1 MRTRSIGGT
10 GLPVTELGFGGA
22 GLGELFEPVSE
33 PDAQATLEAAWSAG
47 VRYFDTAPWYGHGL
61 SEHRIGY
68 FLRQKSR
75 TDYVLSTKVGRIY
88 TAKGKD
94 STFDRAPWVGGLE
107 FELRFDYTRS
117 GILRSY
123 EDSLQRFGISRVDVL
138 NVHDLDPLY
147 HGTEGVAARLDELD
161 AGGGFDALDELKSAG
176 AVGAIGAGIN
186 ELGMIPRFL
195 ERFDLDLFVVAMPYT
210 LLDQEALDVELPAC
224 SARGVG
230 VVVGAPFASGV
241 LATGPNDEAKYAYA
255 TPPPEVAERVE
266 RMRRIADEFDVSLI
280 GAALQFPLGHPSV
293 CAVIPGATAPG
304 QVIQNSEAF
313 AGAIPACFWEALRDE
328 GLIRA
333 DAPLPT

>member
-1 MRTRSIGGT
+1 MRTRPVGRT
-10 GLPVTELGFGGA
+10 ALQVTELGFGGA
-22 GLGELFEPVSE
+22 GLGELFELVSE

-61 SEHRIGY
+61 SEHRIGH

-75 TDYVLSTKVGRIY
+75 ADYVLSTKVGRVY
-88 TAKGKD
+88 TAKGRE
-94 STFDRAPWVGGLE
+94 STYDGAPWVGGLD

-123 EDSLQRFGISRVDVL
+123 EDSLQRFGISRVDIL

-147 HGTEGVAARLDELD
+147 HGEDGVAARLDELD
-161 AGGGFDALDELKSAG
+161 AGGGFAALEELRSAG

-195 ERFDLDLFVVAMPYT
+195 ERLDLDLFVVAMPYT

-241 LATGPNDEAKYAYA
+241 LATGPNAEAKYAYA
-255 TPPPEVAERVE
+255 TPPADVTARVE
-266 RMRRIADEFDVSLI
+266 RIRGIAAAFDVSLI

-293 CAVIPGATAPG
+293 CAVIPGATAAD
-304 QVIQNSEAF
+304 QIVQNTEAF
-313 AGAIPACFWEALRDE
+313 ARAIPPDFWEALRDQ

-333 DAPLPT
+333 DAPLPA